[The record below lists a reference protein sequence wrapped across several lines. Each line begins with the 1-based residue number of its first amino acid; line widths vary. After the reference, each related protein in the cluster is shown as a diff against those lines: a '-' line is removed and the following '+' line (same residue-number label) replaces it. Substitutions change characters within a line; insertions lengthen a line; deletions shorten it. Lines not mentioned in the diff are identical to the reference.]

1 MKKIFK
7 AVETMKS
14 NVNSFAKKYGEGQ
27 LFPYD
32 LFEKNFFEKLKAN
45 NLYEEFEKTVCKE
58 LGVSETK
65 CYNDGFYV
73 WYEEPCYVSDKEI
86 DSAIETAFN
95 HGVAVFGEFMQ
106 LRYENSLKYFND
118 VEVVLSISSGDYHI
132 NLWDLAQGD
141 ANLFLKGVAVE
152 LRNAIKDIIMN

>member
-1 MKKIFK
+1 MKKVFD
-7 AVETMKS
+7 AVATMKA
-14 NVNSFAKKYGEGQ
+14 NVDSFAKSKGYGQ
-27 LFPYD
+27 LFPNN
-32 LFEKNFFEKLKAN
+32 LFENNFFEKLKAK
-45 NLYEEFEKTVCKE
+45 NLYDEFDNMVRKE
-58 LGVSETK
+58 LGAGDTK
-65 CYNDGFYV
+65 CYDDGFYV
-73 WYEEPCYVSDKEI
+73 WYEEPCYISDEEI
-86 DSAIETAFN
+86 DSAIETAFK

>member
-14 NVNSFAKKYGEGQ
+14 NVNSFAKNHGEGQ

-95 HGVAVFGEFMQ
+95 HGVSVFGEFMQ

-152 LRNAIKDIIMN
+152 LRDAIKDIIMN

>member
-1 MKKIFK
+1 MPRK
-7 AVETMKS
+7 
-14 NVNSFAKKYGEGQ
+14 FASV
-27 LFPYD
+27 P
-32 LFEKNFFEKLKAN
+32 KNFFEKLKAN

-95 HGVAVFGEFMQ
+95 HGVSVFGEFMQ

-152 LRNAIKDIIMN
+152 LRDAIKEIIMS

>member
-1 MKKIFK
+1 MKKNFK
-7 AVETMKS
+7 AVATMKA
-14 NVNSFAKKYGEGQ
+14 NVNSFAKSHGEGQ

-86 DSAIETAFN
+86 DDAIAALVKAKEDLLTA
-95 HGVAVFGEFMQ
+95 EDK
-106 LRYENSLKYFND
+106 LRLAEDKAKAITIRKLTKNAPTVKEMFDELKN
-118 VEVVLSISSGDYHI
+118 
-132 NLWDLAQGD
+132 
-141 ANLFLKGVAVE
+141 
-152 LRNAIKDIIMN
+152 

>member
-14 NVNSFAKKYGEGQ
+14 NVNSFAKNHGEGQ

-58 LGVSETK
+58 LGVYETK
-65 CYNDGFYV
+65 CYDNGFYV

-86 DSAIETAFN
+86 DEAIERAFTQ
-95 HGVAVFGEFMQ
+95 GVANFGEFMQ
-106 LRYENSLKYFND
+106 LRYDNSIKDFVD
-118 VEVVLSISSGDYHI
+118 VEVTLRTPYEVRHI

-141 ANLFLKGVAVE
+141 ANLFLRGVGME